1 MDARGLDIR
10 AAFREHGLRWTL
22 RRERVYAALAASGS
36 HPTADA
42 LYELVGRQD
51 TGLSLATVYNT
62 LEALVKHGLARR
74 LSVGGGPQRFD
85 ADMSE
90 HAHVTTPEGGIAD
103 LPEDLSRAILGS
115 IDGSVLA
122 EVERRLGVRV
132 GGVRVEVEARKG
144 P

>member
-1 MDARGLDIR
+1 M
-10 AAFREHGLRWTL
+10 
-22 RRERVYAALAASGS
+22 YAALAASGS

>member
-1 MDARGLDIR
+1 MDIR
-10 AAFREHGLRWTL
+10 AVFREHGLRWTL
-22 RRERVYAALAASGS
+22 RRERVYAALAMSRS

-42 LYELVGRQD
+42 LHELVGHEDR
-51 TGLSLATVYNT
+51 GLSLATVYNA
-62 LEALVKHGLARR
+62 LDALVEHGLARR

-103 LPEDLSRAILGS
+103 LPADLSRAILGS
-115 IDGSVLA
+115 IDGAVLA

-132 GGVRVEVEARKG
+132 GGVRVELEARRG